1 MTVTFFTAAN
11 SIASQFNYLL
21 AIILVTLLLSSSGI
35 LNSIY
40 KKHQLLM
47 IISAMFGL
55 WFLVGLLLCCINDTS
70 FVTDWIN
77 SAVAIGTIG
86 TVWVALYLANKKPN
100 PYNYI
105 HVNSVTLKLY
115 KLSNMNMVDI
125 AYQITNLTDFKIKI
139 SRVSIQ
145 TKQFKLFDNF
155 TLNHDHDNGWDKL
168 KARKTF
174 HGESNLGWLNDSLQ
188 FDIELPDDIISE
200 LLSAKSSN
208 ISFHLNTNTFDYKLT
223 PKKIKHYTETI
234 QCFEANKIIELT
246 F

>member
-1 MTVTFFTAAN
+1 MTVTFFTATN
-11 SIASQFNYLL
+11 SIDSHNYLL
-21 AIILVTLLLSSSGI
+21 AIILVTLLLSSTGVLI
-35 LNSIY
+35 YSIY
-40 KKHQLLM
+40 KKHQLLR
-47 IISAMFGL
+47 IISIMFLL

-70 FVTDWIN
+70 FVTNWIN

-105 HVNSVTLKLY
+105 HVDSVTLIIY

-125 AYQITNLTDFKIKI
+125 KYQITNLTDFKIKI

-145 TKQFKLFDNF
+145 IKQFKLFDNF
-155 TLNHDHDNGWDKL
+155 TLNNNHDNGWDKL

-188 FDIELPDDIISE
+188 FDIDLPDDIISE
-200 LLSAKSSN
+200 LLYAKSSN
-208 ISFHLNTNTFDYKLT
+208 ISFHLNTNAFDYKLT
-223 PKKIKHYTETI
+223 PKKIKHYTEAI
-234 QCFEANKIIELT
+234 RYFEADRIVKLT